1 MKDEQTDQSN
11 SNEEDEKKSKQPN
24 QIFFSEA
31 KLKHHKVSSYVSL
44 IRSNKT
50 ITGPPNS
57 VFTAEEETQYS
68 PNLLEQSYSVSS
80 QLSLSYC
87 TVSTVI
93 ATQSNLKMSKL
104 PPVLPR
110 QPATSKFSYFTNPT

>member
-1 MKDEQTDQSN
+1 VKDEQTDQSN
-11 SNEEDEKKSKQPN
+11 KNEEDEKKCKQPS

-50 ITGPPNS
+50 ITGPQNS
-57 VFTAEEETQYS
+57 IFTAEEETQDS

-93 ATQSNLKMSKL
+93 ATQSNLTMSKL
-104 PPVLPR
+104 PPGLPG
-110 QPATSKFSYFTNPT
+110 QPVTSKLSYFTNSA